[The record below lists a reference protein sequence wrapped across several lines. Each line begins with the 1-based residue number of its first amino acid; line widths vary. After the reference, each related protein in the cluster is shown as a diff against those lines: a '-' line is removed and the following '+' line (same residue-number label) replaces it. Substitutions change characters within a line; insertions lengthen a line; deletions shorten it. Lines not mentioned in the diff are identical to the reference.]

1 MHLEAVRQGMEAQV
15 KMWQLGALLGVLGLL
30 LMALRK
36 QFVRMKSVG
45 IRFFGFSAVSADRTA
60 RVIAWIGV
68 VGLII
73 AGIALVLLDLLG

>member
-1 MHLEAVRQGMEAQV
+1 
-15 KMWQLGALLGVLGLL
+15 MWQLGALLGVLGLL
-30 LMALRK
+30 LMVLRE

-45 IRFFGFSAVSADRTA
+45 IRFFGLSADSADRMA